1 MAMKTV
7 ARWTLCA
14 PCCSRNTANKKIFAW
29 TMLSCHEFMPLM
41 VKEED
46 WCLRLEMMREGFEFF
61 VGEKVEAETV
71 LIDEERK
78 EA

>member
-1 MAMKTV
+1 
-7 ARWTLCA
+7 
-14 PCCSRNTANKKIFAW
+14 
-29 TMLSCHEFMPLM
+29 
-41 VKEED
+41 
-46 WCLRLEMMREGFEFF
+46 LRLEMMREGFEFF